1 MDTASKFKVGDK
13 IICNITE
20 TYRNRKGVWY
30 RNGEIYTVRNV
41 MTDER
46 YNVESKAECDMLS
59 SNNVWVLGRDFE
71 LYEEAPKQECKD
83 GVPQVSTD
91 VGTVCEAYHAGL
103 EGWFTVQLLYTN
115 HPTNQDAVA
124 CMNVSNNMLFWSDT
138 LRPIKTAEEI
148 AAEEKAKERE
158 EAIQQMCGHTRTSSN
173 SLVLEAQREVCEDLY
188 DAGYRWVKV

>member
-1 MDTASKFKVGDK
+1 MSKYDFKNAPEGTTHYHPYTDMASECWVKIENGVVYFQYHSLITQPWFYWCVTGDETKVEV
-13 IICNITE
+13 I
-20 TYRNRKGVWY
+20 R
-30 RNGEIYTVRNV
+30 
-41 MTDER
+41 
-46 YNVESKAECDMLS
+46 
-59 SNNVWVLGRDFE
+59 E
-71 LYEEAPKQECKD
+71 LVDINPSTKKQEWKD
-83 GVPQVSTD
+83 GIPQVSTD